1 MFFQLG
7 DELRGN
13 PKIQRLARRAM
24 TGDLSGLAALG
35 MWALAG
41 TACQQALTDGVVS
54 VETLVSDTLNLEV
67 AKTLA
72 GMLVDEGLWHAPG
85 HSCERCVQPPQGSFI
100 FHDWFDLRYDRGE
113 DVRVT
118 RGKRAELKN
127 RKITDAVWL
136 RDRVGGVECGGNM
149 VAPCRYCGTK
159 VQRKDRS
166 TWQYDHVEPTKYI
179 GAANIVIACTDCNKQ
194 KQQRTPG
201 EAGMMLHRP
210 GWMPGQADWSA
221 PPHSAEQSTTDTP
234 RCGETVL
241 VEAGEDANPVE
252 GTPSGQVE
260 SSSPWNPSSLVS
272 GAADRSKGSPA
283 PARGMVET
291 PEEIQSVVLVEAGED
306 ANPVEGTPSG
316 QVESSSPWNP
326 SNTRASSVD
335 FPPARRPR
343 ESARREEGG
352 EDPVEAHASGQVE
365 PASIPRPANPPR
377 PATAPAAAAAAAAT
391 ATNPAAAAAKRVST
405 RARACQG
412 REGQGRVL
420 DREGPGRESGGAG
433 QGEPASPRR
442 RRPRR
447 KRQVRDLGASPGTRP
462 MPQHPPGS
470 PGMAGPA
477 PTPQVGGSFGSPW
490 FQWRGRPPVDD
501 EAVCPIHGADVPCR
515 FCLEEES
522 R

>member
-41 TACQQALTDGVVS
+41 TACQQALTDGVIE

-67 AKTLA
+67 ATRLA
-72 GMLVDEGLWHAPG
+72 GMLVEEGLWHAPG

-136 RDRVGGVECGGNM
+136 RDRVGGVERGGNM

-194 KQQRTPG
+194 KQQRTPA
-201 EAGMMLHRP
+201 EAGMVLHRP

-221 PPHSAEQSTTDTP
+221 PPKSAERNTVEDTP
-234 RCGETVL
+234 RRGGAVM
-241 VEAGEDANPVE
+241 VEAGRDAK
-252 GTPSGQVE
+252 S
-260 SSSPWNPSSLVS
+260 
-272 GAADRSKGSPA
+272 
-283 PARGMVET
+283 
-291 PEEIQSVVLVEAGED
+291 
-306 ANPVEGTPSG
+306 
-316 QVESSSPWNP
+316 
-326 SNTRASSVD
+326 
-335 FPPARRPR
+335 
-343 ESARREEGG
+343 
-352 EDPVEAHASGQVE
+352 
-365 PASIPRPANPPR
+365 
-377 PATAPAAAAAAAAT
+377 
-391 ATNPAAAAAKRVST
+391 
-405 RARACQG
+405 
-412 REGQGRVL
+412 
-420 DREGPGRESGGAG
+420 
-433 QGEPASPRR
+433 
-442 RRPRR
+442 
-447 KRQVRDLGASPGTRP
+447 
-462 MPQHPPGS
+462 
-470 PGMAGPA
+470 
-477 PTPQVGGSFGSPW
+477 
-490 FQWRGRPPVDD
+490 
-501 EAVCPIHGADVPCR
+501 
-515 FCLEEES
+515 
-522 R
+522 